1 MNERD
6 IFDAFKA
13 AQDRGIL
20 PTDLS
25 SADLRDLSAG
35 MRSRSVFV
43 ARGTSAVFASKLKEV
58 INQLAAGDIGEA
70 DARVTLLE
78 TLRALDYTPEG
89 GFPTDAPG
97 RVPPAVRGSL
107 QDLSSFRRLDLI
119 VRTQI
124 ELMTGAGQQARGLEP
139 TRLAAFPC
147 WELVRMLPVRVP
159 RDWQARWKEVGGLF
173 VIDGKF
179 YGRFEETPWEM
190 DDPREREKMELR
202 MIAPK
207 GDPIWGE
214 LGSSFDDSLDV
225 DHPPFAFNS
234 GMGWREVSAASA
246 TTLGIT
252 SSDGT
257 PWEEF
262 LNATERPRVLAGRVP
277 LPAPKLQVK
286 NVDPAIVKKLEEEVQ
301 TFTKPDGS
309 LDFEDIL
316 SAELKAAEEAYEKQ

>member
-1 MNERD
+1 MNERE
-6 IFDAFKA
+6 IFDAFQA

-35 MRSRSVFV
+35 MRARSVFV
-43 ARGTSAVFASKLKEV
+43 ARGTSAVFASKLKDV

-78 TLRALDYTPEG
+78 TLRALDYTPDG

-97 RVPPAVRGSL
+97 RVPPAIRGSL

-124 ELMTGAGQQARGLEP
+124 DLMTGAGQQARGLEP

-159 RDWQARWKEVGGLF
+159 RDWQARWKEVGGQ
-173 VIDGKF
+173 VYDG
-179 YGRFEETPWEM
+179 
-190 DDPREREKMELR
+190 R

-207 GDPIWGE
+207 GDLVWGE
-214 LGSSFDDSLDV
+214 LGSSFSDSLDV

-234 GMGWREVSAASA
+234 GMGWREVSAATA
-246 TTLGIT
+246 TALGIT

-262 LNATERPRVLAGRVP
+262 INATERPRVLAGRVP
-277 LPAPKLQVK
+277 LPTPKLQLQ

-301 TFTKPDGS
+301 TFAKPDGS

-316 SAELKAAEEAYEKQ
+316 AAELNAAKEAYDKR